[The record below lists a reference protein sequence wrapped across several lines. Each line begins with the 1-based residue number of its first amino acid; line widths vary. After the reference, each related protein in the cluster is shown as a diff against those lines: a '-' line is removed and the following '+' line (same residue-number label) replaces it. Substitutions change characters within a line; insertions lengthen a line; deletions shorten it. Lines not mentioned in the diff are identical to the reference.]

1 MESKMKYLEWLIQ
14 LTKSQLPGVPER
26 FGDLHLLCIFAVLV
40 ISLLVIILFS
50 DTSDKCFRIIIG
62 AAFLVMLIGECV
74 KQIVY
79 PLSVVDGQL
88 VFNYSWWSFP
98 FQLCSTPI
106 YVLPLLCF
114 LPDCKVRNLAAAYV
128 MTYGFLGGVAVYI
141 SPGSVFC
148 ANKFLSYHSML
159 HHGLQILMG
168 AYTMA
173 YYRHR
178 IKARFLAGGVFVFT
192 LMFTIANLL
201 NTVGYEFL
209 VKKGLLIEGAEF
221 NMFYISPRPDQLPA
235 IFPELRSYIGATG
248 YIAGYFVVVT
258 IGAILVPALVGSFN
272 KSVDEHM
279 NALYNEPNS
288 NDLIRYL

>member
-1 MESKMKYLEWLIQ
+1 MKYLEWLIQ

-50 DTSDKCFRIIIG
+50 DSSDRCFRIIIG
-62 AAFLVMLIGECV
+62 AAFFVMLIGECA
-74 KQIVY
+74 KQILY
-79 PLSVVDGQL
+79 PLSLVDGQL
-88 VFNYSWWSFP
+88 VYNYSWWSFP

-114 LPDCKVRNLAAAYV
+114 LPDCKVRNVAAAYI

-148 ANKFLSYHSML
+148 ANKFLTYHSML
-159 HHGLQILMG
+159 HHGLQILTG
-168 AYTMA
+168 VYTMA

-178 IKARFLAGGVFVFT
+178 IKATLLSGGVFVFT

-209 VKKGLLIEGAEF
+209 VEKGLLIEGAEF
-221 NMFYISPRPDQLPA
+221 NMFYISPRLDQPVALFA
-235 IFPELRSYIGATG
+235 ELRSYIGATW
-248 YIAGYFVVVT
+248 YIVGYFIVVT
-258 IGAILVPALVGSFN
+258 IGAILVPALVSSFN

-279 NALYNEPNS
+279 NVLYSDPNR
-288 NDLIRYL
+288 NDLDRYIY